1 MVYDGM
7 AWSFDALWTAADT
20 SALVKDGKL
29 VDYVDTKLE
38 SSVYDAT
45 TGTRTTK
52 IKYAAWTTDDARAT
66 FLNADGTIKEGYI
79 SAVAYDCNGNKM
91 NLDAS
96 QFTVKDGYIVI
107 TLTKEQEDYTV
118 QLNVNI
124 YFDVEVKTGDTWNVV
139 DEGKTSVNNSLEVLT
154 ATVK

>member
-1 MVYDGM
+1 MIVYFYNSPGERNLLNRSM
-7 AWSFDALWTAADT
+7 T
-20 SALVKDGKL
+20 SVGTLD
-29 VDYVDTKLE
+29 
-38 SSVYDAT
+38 SVQITEPCNIETPEIFFAYD
-45 TGTRTTK
+45 
-52 IKYAAWTTDDARAT
+52 AT

-96 QFTVKDGYIVI
+96 QFAVKDGYIVI
-107 TLTKEQEDYTV
+107 TLNKEQEDYTV